1 MKIRTEYEF
10 EAKDI
15 SEMISGAIN
24 NIGQLYELYNHV
36 NSAPTNKTD
45 KTNKSF
51 LCEYYIDT
59 ETHKAYRLEDLI
71 LKLVKENKIQPDIS
85 R

>member
-15 SEMISGAIN
+15 PDMISGLIGNA
-24 NIGQLYELYNHV
+24 GQLYEMYNHV
-36 NSAPTNKTD
+36 KSAETKAD
-45 KTNKSF
+45 KSF

-59 ETHKAYRLEDLI
+59 ETHKAYKLEDLI
-71 LKLVKENKIQPDIS
+71 LKLVKENKIQPDIG